1 MVTVIFELKLLQVE
15 YISVPLC
22 LLHIASDLIYRFV
35 VGGRIGVA
43 MQFIVVVGV
52 HRENYGVVEVGTEF
66 LAGGDLLHEVEGNGA
81 KVVSQNCLGMKSLH
95 RPSLAKKMPDG
106 YQDLGELTG
115 NGTHGGRPGEGV
127 LVL

>member
-1 MVTVIFELKLLQVE
+1 MFELKLLQVE
-15 YISVPLC
+15 YISVSLC
-22 LLHIASDLIYRFV
+22 LLHIAPDLIYRFV
-35 VGGRIGVA
+35 VGDRIGVA

-66 LAGGDLLHEVEGNGA
+66 LVGGDLLHEVEGNGV

-95 RPSLAKKMPDG
+95 RLSLAKKMPDG

-115 NGTHGGRPGEGV
+115 SGMRGGRPG
-127 LVL
+127 